1 MSFIRTSPTASSPTW
16 ITDVITSCRLF
27 SGIGPEQVATL
38 AGMSVQ
44 VDYSANEMVFSQG
57 DACPGI
63 FVVHD
68 GLVRLF
74 RSGVNGDQHVLHLC
88 GPGQSFAEV
97 AVFAGFELPASATA
111 VQPTQCV
118 LIPTDRL
125 QRQLAQDHAL
135 CRQLLAGM
143 AFWTRHFVQLLDDIV
158 LRDAVQRVARV
169 LCDAP
174 VDAAGRLML
183 AGTKKDVANHLNL
196 ASETFSRV
204 LRRLSEDGI
213 ITLDSAHA
221 IQILDPDRLTRL
233 AHLGTNKNL

>member
-1 MSFIRTSPTASSPTW
+1 MSFIRNSPTASSPTW

-88 GPGQSFAEV
+88 GPGQSFAQV

-111 VQPTQCV
+111 VQPTQC
-118 LIPTDRL
+118 LMIPTDRL

-135 CRQLLAGM
+135 CRQLPLGGSTA
-143 AFWTRHFVQLLDDIV
+143 WLLD
-158 LRDAVQRVARV
+158 LRCTFRRASCPNTPQHSLPAV
-169 LCDAP
+169 
-174 VDAAGRLML
+174 G
-183 AGTKKDVANHLNL
+183 
-196 ASETFSRV
+196 
-204 LRRLSEDGI
+204 
-213 ITLDSAHA
+213 
-221 IQILDPDRLTRL
+221 
-233 AHLGTNKNL
+233 